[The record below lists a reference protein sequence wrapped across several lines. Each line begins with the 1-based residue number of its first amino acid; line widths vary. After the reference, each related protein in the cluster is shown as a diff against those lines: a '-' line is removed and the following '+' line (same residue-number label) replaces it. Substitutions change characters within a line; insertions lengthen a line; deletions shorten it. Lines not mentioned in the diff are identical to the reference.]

1 MKRKWIGI
9 PRNRRRRR
17 LGAVC
22 SMVMVGSLLLSGCQ
36 ENPESSIVVNK
47 DMDNLIEQAGNTE
60 QGITNVAEV
69 AENYDS
75 YQVSLKDD
83 SLHVSVNVDAKV
95 DIPEV
100 DSLSV
105 FRVEQ
110 QKITQ
115 ELADKMIQVFMGEE
129 SLYDGSAQH
138 TRTRKEIEADIR
150 RVQDAM
156 KEADDDYKNE
166 YQYEINHFQEEY
178 ENSPEDI
185 IWEEYRSDGKLH
197 SIDELN
203 QKYPSHT
210 YYSWQKEL
218 ETDELLYVI
227 THEGTDEQKELYIMN
242 NAARGN
248 AIRYIRKSAKEM
260 DRYNGFIS
268 DISAGYLFAT
278 NLEAKEHLGNKAYP
292 YSTWRAEDGIP
303 ENLDQQIGIDTKTPI
318 AEDVSSA
325 PTTIS
330 LEEACTIAE
339 DFLEKVGITDFGYYT
354 GGKYKEVSSF
364 QQGRLAYNTYY
375 ILQYTRTV
383 DNAMVTMDRV
393 SKHEEGWTGD
403 SYVKKDWPIEC
414 MEFRINDDGIVAFN
428 YNAPL
433 AITETVV
440 DRAAVKS
447 FDSVKDTF
455 EKMVLIKYAT
465 TDEQMDDKTI
475 DIDRVVLGY
484 ARVSEAD
491 SYDTGL
497 LVPVWDFKGTIKR
510 NYVNRDEE
518 YGSILTINAIDGSVM
533 DRSLGY

>member
-9 PRNRRRRR
+9 TRNRKRRR
-17 LGAVC
+17 LGTVC
-22 SMVMVGSLLLSGCQ
+22 SVVMIGTLLLSGCQ

-69 AENYDS
+69 AKDYDS

-100 DSLSV
+100 DCLSV
-105 FRVEQ
+105 LRVEQ

-115 ELADKMIQVFMGEE
+115 ELADKMIQVLMGEGP
-129 SLYDGSAQH
+129 LYDGSAQH
-138 TRTRKEIEADIR
+138 TRTRKEIESDIKR
-150 RVQDAM
+150 AQDAM
-156 KEADDDYKNE
+156 KEADDDYRNE
-166 YQYEINHFQEEY
+166 YQFEINRYQEEY

-185 IWEEYRSDGKLH
+185 IWEEFQSDGKLH
-197 SIDELN
+197 TIDELN

-218 ETDELLYVI
+218 ETDELLYVV
-227 THEGTDEQKELYIMN
+227 THGDEGGQKLLYIMN
-242 NAARGN
+242 NAMRGN
-248 AIRYIRKSAKEM
+248 VIRYAKKSEKEL
-260 DRYNGFIS
+260 DGVDFLGIS
-268 DISAGYLFAT
+268 TVALGET
-278 NLEAKEHLGNKAYP
+278 NLEAKEHLGNHAYP

-330 LEEACTIAE
+330 LEEACAIAE

-364 QQGRLAYNTYY
+364 QRGSLTYNTYY
-375 ILQYTRTV
+375 ILQYMRTV
-383 DNAMVTMDRV
+383 DNAMVTFDRV

-433 AITETVV
+433 AIKETVV
-440 DRAAVKS
+440 DQAAVKS

-465 TDEQMDDKTI
+465 TDEQMDDKKI

-510 NYVNRDEE
+510 NYVGRAEE
-518 YGSILTINAIDGSVM
+518 YGSVLTINAIDGSVM
-533 DRSLGY
+533 DRELGY